1 MSKYDDRIKIRC
13 IVRTLLLTEGPK
25 TSKELSQFIMFNGFK
40 LGKSN
45 VSTQTINHIIRLD
58 KKDNGI
64 LRDVEVTET
73 VPKKYYIK
81 E

>member
-13 IVRTLLLTEGPK
+13 IV
-25 TSKELSQFIMFNGFK
+25 
-40 LGKSN
+40 
-45 VSTQTINHIIRLD
+45 STQTINHIVNLD
-58 KKDNGI
+58 KKSNGI
-64 LRDVEVTET
+64 LRDVEVTDT